1 MKKQKYGFRVG
12 MIVFFLALTIYYLF
26 PTVQWSLEQR
36 HMDSMTEAERFQ
48 YEAENRVKHQ
58 NLQANALSLGLD
70 LQGGMYVTLEVGTP
84 QLVRDLAGE
93 FSDDFLEEVIE
104 TSRLR
109 SIEQNTSFIDEFVTE
124 FESRDPNAM
133 LSRYFRS
140 DAANI
145 TRRSPN
151 SEVHAYLTS
160 QEMAAVERAVEIIR
174 SRVDRFG
181 VTEPS
186 ILIQGTSRIVV
197 ELPGV
202 DDEERVRD
210 LLRGTA
216 RLEFR
221 LTPEPEEI
229 NNAKQLVAQHFSNL
243 LEQQQD
249 SLELEG
255 AGSDEETAS
264 TEEADSLENA
274 EALEGDDSLEGD
286 ANLEEVLA
294 AVEDADLQPT
304 NDTELPNLLEVFDL
318 RGTNQYSFGFAA
330 SQDTAAVNRLL
341 EQEEVQNLIPR
352 NMELLWGASP
362 FQQDGGIELFEMIA
376 VRTQIEM
383 TGDAISEAR
392 VAFDPSTNIPE
403 VSMTMDSEGGRR
415 WSRITGANIGK
426 PVAIVLDNMVYSY
439 PTVRS
444 KINNGRSSI
453 SGLGGLTEAE
463 DLVNILMSGALPAPL
478 DIVEERTVGASLG
491 EASINAGLF
500 STLFGL
506 IVVAIFM
513 VVYYHKAGLIVDLAL
528 FINVI
533 FILGILAAFKAT
545 LTLPGI
551 AGIVLTI
558 GMAVDANVLIFDRIR
573 EEMRGGK
580 TLRAAIDSGYANAM
594 SAIVDANV
602 TTFFVAVIL
611 YSFGVGPIKGFAV
624 TLMAGIAASLFCA
637 IVITRVIIDYL
648 TRDKSATFSF
658 G

>member
-1 MKKQKYGFRVG
+1 MKKQNYGFRVG
-12 MIVFFLALTIYYLF
+12 MIVLFLGLTIYYLF
-26 PTVQWSLEQR
+26 PTLQWSLEQR
-36 HMDSMTEAERFQ
+36 HMESMTEAERVQ
-48 YEAENRVKHQ
+48 YENENRAKHQ
-58 NLQANALSLGLD
+58 RLQANALSLGLD
-70 LQGGMYVTLEVGTP
+70 LRGGMYVTLEVGTP

-93 FSDDFLEEVIE
+93 FADDYLEEVIE
-104 TSRLR
+104 TARLR
-109 SIEQNTSFIDEFVTE
+109 ALEQNSGFISEFVTE
-124 FESRDPNAM
+124 FESRDPNAL

-140 DAANI
+140 DASNI

-151 SEVHAYLTS
+151 SEVQSYLLT
-160 QEMAAVERAVEIIR
+160 QESAAVDRAVEIIR

-186 ILIQGTSRIVV
+186 ILIQGANRIVV

-229 NNAKQLVAQHFSNL
+229 NNTKQLVAQYFANL
-243 LEQQQD
+243 LEEQQESAD
-249 SLELEG
+249 AES
-255 AGSDEETAS
+255 S
-264 TEEADSLENA
+264 TEEAEEATDESGQTSNETQVDSE
-274 EALEGDDSLEGD
+274 EED
-286 ANLEEVLA
+286 NLEDILA
-294 AVEDADLQPT
+294 TAEDTGIQTTD
-304 NDTELPNLLEVFDL
+304 DGELPNLLEVFDL

-330 SQDTAAVNRLL
+330 AQDTASVNRLL
-341 EQEEVQNLIPR
+341 EMEEVQNLIPR
-352 NMELLWGASP
+352 NMELLWGARP
-362 FQQDGGIELFEMIA
+362 FQSDGGIELYEMIA
-376 VRTQIEM
+376 VRSQVEL

-392 VAFDPSTNIPE
+392 VAFDPTTNVPE

-439 PTVRS
+439 PTVQS

-453 SGLGGLTEAE
+453 SGLGGITEAE

-491 EASINAGLF
+491 EASISAGLY

-506 IVVAIFM
+506 AVVAIFM
-513 VVYYHKAGLIVDLAL
+513 VVYYHKAGLVADIAL
-528 FINVI
+528 FLNII
-533 FILGILAAFKAT
+533 FILGILAAFQAT

-580 TLRAAIDSGYANAM
+580 TLRAAIDSGYSHAM
-594 SAIVDANV
+594 SAIIDSNV

-624 TLMAGIAASLFCA
+624 TLMAGIVTSLFSA
-637 IVITRVIIDYL
+637 LVITRVIIDYM